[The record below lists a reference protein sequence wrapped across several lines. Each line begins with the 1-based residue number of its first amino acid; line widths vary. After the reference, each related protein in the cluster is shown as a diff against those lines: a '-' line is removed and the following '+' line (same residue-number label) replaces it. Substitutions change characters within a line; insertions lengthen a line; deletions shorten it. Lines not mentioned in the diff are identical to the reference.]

1 MKIKKSLKITKKIK
15 MLWHIFQDKSKKQ
28 YKTIRALFS
37 KNLFNNLNL
46 TNKINR
52 KINNKSLNNRAQR
65 NRNRLTNKK

>member
-1 MKIKKSLKITKKIK
+1 